1 MIYLNGYRI
10 TPTIFPDKT
19 SQVWHIPENYFL
31 SYNEIHWEFENEG
44 EFITLLQ
51 LVALL
56 YSKNT
61 AYSLFMPYLPYG
73 RQDKEISN
81 ETTFALHPFL
91 TILNNSHFTK
101 VTTIDAHNK
110 QIFESFT
117 GFESLSPKPYI
128 VEAIKKCAPDML
140 VYPDNGASIR
150 YSRMLD
156 HIPALVM
163 EKIRDPETG
172 HISKIAPVSDLY
184 PEGGRNFLI
193 VDDICDGG
201 MTFIM
206 IAKLL
211 REIGGASHVHLY
223 TTHGIYS
230 KGISV
235 LKDAGIERIFNY
247 IGEVI
252 CH

>member
-1 MIYLNGYRI
+1 MIYLNGSRVV
-10 TPTIFPDKT
+10 PTVFPDKT
-19 SQVWHIPENYFL
+19 SQVWHLPKNYFL
-31 SYNEIHWEFENEG
+31 PHNEIHWEFENEN
-44 EFITLLQ
+44 ELITLIQ
-51 LVALL
+51 LTTLL
-56 YSKNT
+56 KSKNT
-61 AYSLFMPYLPYG
+61 TYSLFMPYLPYG

-91 TILNNSHFTK
+91 ELLNSYSFTK

-110 QIFESFT
+110 QVFESFA

-128 VEAIKKCAPDML
+128 VEAIKKCAPDIL
-140 VYPDNGASIR
+140 VYPDDGADNR
-150 YSRMLD
+150 YYNMFNYMSSS
-156 HIPALVM
+156 VM
-163 EKIRDPETG
+163 EKTRDPETG
-172 HISKIAPVSDLY
+172 RITQIIPKIISPNGNQS
-184 PEGGRNFLI
+184 FLI

-206 IAKLL
+206 IAKFLKEES
-211 REIGGASHVHLY
+211 RASHIYLY

-247 IGEVI
+247 IGEVV